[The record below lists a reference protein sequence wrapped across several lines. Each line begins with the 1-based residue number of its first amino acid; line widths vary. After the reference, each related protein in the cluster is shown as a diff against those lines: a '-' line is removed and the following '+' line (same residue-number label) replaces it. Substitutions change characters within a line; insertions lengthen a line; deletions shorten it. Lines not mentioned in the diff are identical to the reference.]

1 MTTPLNLHES
11 PAAGFDE
18 PFELLAACHGRV
30 QRMLDL
36 LGRLG
41 VHLASRGC
49 DGPARQA
56 AQDVMRYFDLAGPA
70 HHEDEERHVFPPL
83 LRDGDALLVATVR
96 QLQRDHVAMG
106 LQWSSVRADLQAV
119 VSGQWQWSGA
129 APAHWGAFAGL
140 YAGHI
145 RIEEDRVYPAARGR
159 LDAAQQADM
168 GGEMAQRRGAG
179 RNGPAVPRA

>member
-1 MTTPLNLHES
+1 MTTPLNLHDS

-18 PFELLAACHGRV
+18 PFELLLACHGRV

-41 VHLASRGC
+41 VHLARHGC

-56 AQDVMRYFDLAGPA
+56 AQDVTRYFDLAGPA

-83 LRDGDALLVATVR
+83 LRDGDAHLLVVVR

-106 LQWSSVRADLQAV
+106 LQWAAVRADLQDVVEGRWQPGTAV
-119 VSGQWQWSGA
+119 
-129 APAHWGAFAGL
+129 PARWGAFAEL

-145 RIEEDRVYPAARGR
+145 RLEDERVYPAARGR
-159 LDAAQQADM
+159 LDAAQQAAM
-168 GGEMAQRRGAG
+168 GREMAQRRGAG
-179 RNGPAVPRA
+179 